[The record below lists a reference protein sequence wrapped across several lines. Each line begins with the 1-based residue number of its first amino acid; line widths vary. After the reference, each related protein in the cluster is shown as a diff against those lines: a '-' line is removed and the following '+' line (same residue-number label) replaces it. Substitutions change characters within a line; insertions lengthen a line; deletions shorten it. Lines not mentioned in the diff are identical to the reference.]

1 MYMYMYIYNIAFVF
15 AQLGDVTNTGEEGA
29 EFDTLNTLIFN
40 EWALYVY
47 RYIDR

>member
-1 MYMYMYIYNIAFVF
+1 MLTTIEIKKAFVF

-40 EWALYVY
+40 E
-47 RYIDR
+47 